1 MGYAENNLGKNE
13 KIIKVADRNGLFL
26 LSTWIKGILFC
37 WLLLIPFFKAIIKTV
52 QFNNIELALTNKRLI
67 GKTGVV
73 NTEAMDSMLNK
84 VQNVKVTQ
92 SLGGKIFN
100 YSDIVVTTAA
110 GSYKFGAIK
119 NGNQF
124 KNMVTA
130 QIDQFEEDRIKQQ
143 ADEMA
148 KSMAGVL
155 NAGKQNGRRP
165 KASYGGDKQK
175 GAYSFIPRNSRV
187 LLSSRRHPHNHRER

>member
-1 MGYAENNLGKNE
+1 
-13 KIIKVADRNGLFL
+13 
-26 LSTWIKGILFC
+26 
-37 WLLLIPFFKAIIKTV
+37 
-52 QFNNIELALTNKRLI
+52 
-67 GKTGVV
+67 
-73 NTEAMDSMLNK
+73 MDSMLNK

-92 SLGGKIFN
+92 SFGGKIFN
-100 YSDIVVTTAA
+100 YSDIIVTTAA

-155 NAGKQNGRRP
+155 NAGK
-165 KASYGGDKQK
+165 
-175 GAYSFIPRNSRV
+175 
-187 LLSSRRHPHNHRER
+187 

>member
-92 SLGGKIFN
+92 SFGGKIFN

-130 QIDQFEEDRIKQQ
+130 QMDQFEEDRIKQQ

-155 NAGKQNGRRP
+155 NAGK
-165 KASYGGDKQK
+165 
-175 GAYSFIPRNSRV
+175 
-187 LLSSRRHPHNHRER
+187 

>member
-92 SLGGKIFN
+92 SFGGKIFN

-110 GSYKFGAIK
+110 GSYKFTAIK

-155 NAGKQNGRRP
+155 NAGK
-165 KASYGGDKQK
+165 
-175 GAYSFIPRNSRV
+175 
-187 LLSSRRHPHNHRER
+187 